1 MVDKKEWDG
10 VTLFVDAS
18 YDPTTQRSGWGAW
31 YRHAYMDR
39 GVIFG
44 GQLATRC
51 NNSGEAELLAIA
63 DAVECLHKKQELPA
77 GRSLIIQCDNIRAVG
92 LILHLYKVDVQ
103 EASRSHNSDSYVP
116 DLKGVSKT
124 PNEKKGMSKLEAALQ
139 HNNTKVYVRH
149 IKGHNGGIHGRSWV
163 NEQCDREAKRQLK
176 LAKAK
181 GL

>member
-18 YDPTTQRSGWGAW
+18 YDSITQRSGWGAW
-31 YRHAYMDR
+31 YRHASMER
-39 GVIFG
+39 GEIFG

-51 NNSGEAELLAIA
+51 NHSNESELLAIA
-63 DAVECLHKKQELPA
+63 DAVEHLHKLQMLPT

-92 LILHLYKVDVQ
+92 LILYLNNVDVQ
-103 EASRSHNSDSYVP
+103 EASRSHNSDSHIP
-116 DLKGVSKT
+116 ELKGVSKT
-124 PNEKKGMSKLEAALQ
+124 PNEIKGITKLEAALQ
-139 HNNTKVYVRH
+139 YNNTKVFVRH
-149 IKGHNGGIHGRSWV
+149 IKGHNGSIHGRSWV

-181 GL
+181 GF